1 MQWSCSPNEG
11 LTDSDRLGVG
21 VKVKSVIVDALAEVD
36 GSDMGVRY
44 TMSVSTQMCMIVVYF
59 RVVNLE
65 IESLGEES
73 LHGTLKKNT

>member
-1 MQWSCSPNEG
+1 M
-11 LTDSDRLGVG
+11 
-21 VKVKSVIVDALAEVD
+21 IVDALAKVD